1 MDARKTK
8 KFRRRLL
15 EELGQRG
22 SLLGKMQQS
31 VRERSAEIASNGNHF
46 SNHLAENA
54 NEEAEREYDYL
65 LCDAQ
70 GRDLLEI
77 EEAIRRIDEGIYGSC
92 EACGADIDLRRLE
105 VLPSARYCLRCQERQ
120 ERVSK
125 N

>member
-8 KFRRRLL
+8 RIRRRLL

-22 SLLGKMQQS
+22 RLLGKMQQS
-31 VRERSAEIASNGNHF
+31 VLERSAESASNGRLVADHI
-46 SNHLAENA
+46 AENPT
-54 NEEAEREYDYL
+54 EQIERESDYL

-70 GRDLLEI
+70 GRDVQEI

-92 EACGADIDLRRLE
+92 EACGSEIENRRLE

-120 ERVSK
+120 ERQSI